1 MGFIDF
7 ACCIEQLAQLVESPQ
22 PKRLGYRVVEDVGTI
37 AILYQLAE
45 PTLHQLV
52 AQDAVGQEG
61 MLVGSEQWHR
71 LSRERATHQL
81 QVGISKEIDK
91 SIHTFGCS
99 LTQRFVG
106 RQ

>member
-1 MGFIDF
+1 M
-7 ACCIEQLAQLVESPQ
+7 
-22 PKRLGYRVVEDVGTI
+22 EDVGTI
-37 AILYQLAE
+37 AVLYQLAE
-45 PTLHQLV
+45 SALHQLV

-81 QVGISKEIDK
+81 QVGIRKEIDK

-99 LTQRFVG
+99 LTQRFVT